1 MHGDALGVVAQV
13 IGALTIAIPLIYF
26 AVHIRKQNLDAKAS
40 TTEKVLQ
47 SHTNIAAQLQDQEL
61 AEIWLT
67 GMNSV
72 DALSDVD
79 RLRLMTYATAVLR
92 NYENSFVQWR
102 NKKLDDATW
111 LTLLSV
117 VIDLRNSDIYAQ
129 ILKSRHHQF
138 RPDFI
143 KYLNEL
149 AVSEN

>member
-1 MHGDALGVVAQV
+1 MHGDALGVLGQI

-26 AVHIRKQNLDAKAS
+26 AVHIRKQNLDTKAS
-40 TTEKVLQ
+40 TTEKALQ
-47 SHTNIAAQLQDQEL
+47 SHTKLAAQLQDPEL

-67 GMNSV
+67 GMSSV

-102 NKKLDDATW
+102 NRKLDNETW
-111 LTLLSV
+111 FTLLSV
-117 VIDLRNSDIYAQ
+117 VIDLKNSDIYAH
-129 ILKSRHHQF
+129 ILKSRHYQF

-143 KYLNEL
+143 KYINEL
-149 AVSEN
+149 NVSGN